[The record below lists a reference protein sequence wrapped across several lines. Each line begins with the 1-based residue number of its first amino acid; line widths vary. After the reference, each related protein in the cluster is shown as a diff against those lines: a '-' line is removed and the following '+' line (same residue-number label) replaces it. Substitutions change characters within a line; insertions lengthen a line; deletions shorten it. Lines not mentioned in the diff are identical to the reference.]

1 MTFLHLSNLD
11 LFNLSPFHHLRH
23 NASEFIRGEKSKPA
37 QAATGI
43 FIIGA
48 AVVGAAI
55 AAVVVKKRKVDTK
68 QHPLKGALSRRIQLF
83 SNLADHH
90 DSAARP
96 PRRYDEEKFYN
107 AEYVLDG
114 GEAA

>member
-1 MTFLHLSNLD
+1 M
-11 LFNLSPFHHLRH
+11 
-23 NASEFIRGEKSKPA
+23 RGESSKQKQKA
-37 QAATGI
+37 TAA
-43 FIIGA
+43 FVAVA
-48 AVVGAAI
+48 AVVGAVI
-55 AAVVVKKRKVDTK
+55 AAVVVKKRKVNTK
-68 QHPLKGALSRRIQLF
+68 QHPLKGALNRRIQLF

-114 GEAA
+114 EAA

>member
-1 MTFLHLSNLD
+1 MHFFLASNLD
-11 LFNLSPFHHLRH
+11 LYNLSPFFYLRH
-23 NASEFIRGEKSKPA
+23 NASEFIGSNSG
-37 QAATGI
+37 TGKRNASM
-43 FIIGA
+43 FIAGA
-48 AVVGAAI
+48 AVLGAAI